1 MSDAPSEFVMI
12 DGRKIHRQAQLDE
25 LDRTDAEEDLHFFLR
40 KAWRYIDPAP
50 FIDGWVIDALC
61 EHLEAVVDGTIKRLL
76 INIPPRMAKSSIIS
90 VALGPWVWAQTSISA
105 TSGPQ
110 VPILFASYAHTLA
123 RRDSIK
129 RRRVI
134 RSSWYQRMFGDR
146 FQISDDQDTKERFS
160 NTRGGEMLITSVDS
174 GITGEGGNIVVVDDP
189 NNAREILSESVA
201 QSTNE
206 DWWDGAMPTRLN
218 DASNGAIIVVQQRLG
233 ENDLSGHIL
242 DNDKRGDWDHL
253 VLPMHFEEARRAT
266 TSIGWTDPRQEEG
279 ELLFPERFS
288 ESAVQEIATRL
299 GKWRCNSGEA
309 PILMADLSMKRIDQ
323 IKIGD
328 EIIGFSRKKRSD
340 TYGRYHLT
348 RTKVTEVHS
357 HVAPVVKMSL
367 DSGEIIRCTR
377 DHKWFM
383 KDKGPGRP
391 KYLPVT
397 LGRSSLARVC
407 PPRLPKLSPDDERL
421 AGWLS
426 GFFDGEGSVSLSHD
440 KREGEYPP
448 GAVISF
454 YQGAGRN
461 LPLCE
466 KLERALPYFG
476 FEWSYSEDER
486 KPNKNALCYG
496 YRNYRLRKNDGVA
509 MLQRFLHIVQPTK
522 WKDRIESAALRAN
535 FIQRREKVVSIE
547 PDGEEVVYGLT
558 TTTGNYVAWGLASS
572 NSAGQH
578 EQRPEP
584 KGGGIIQREWWQL
597 WPPNGEVIGNDG
609 KPTKP
614 LEFPPMSYIL
624 GSLDTAFTENTM
636 NDPSAMTVWG
646 VFSQASEINLPT
658 RVIRR
663 ETQGGSV
670 IQVYGS
676 EADVA
681 ELTRPRAIPKVMLLY
696 AWSGYYELHK
706 LLKKVDDTCK
716 AFQVDCLMIENKSR
730 GHDVGV
736 ELRRTLQDGK
746 YSIYMNEVPGG
757 LDKVARLYSVQHLFE
772 EKMVFAPERP
782 WAEAVISQC
791 GTFPN
796 AKHDDLVDTTSQALR
811 RLRQIGLLSRPP
823 ELQAAASESIKH
835 VSRRSRRPLY
845 PGSRA

>member
-1 MSDAPSEFVMI
+1 MPNMPAPPPSEFVMI
-12 DGRKIHRQAQLDE
+12 GGQKIHRRAQLDE

-50 FIDGWVIDALC
+50 FIDGWVLDALC
-61 EHLEAVVDGTIKRLL
+61 EHLEAVCDGTIKRLL
-76 INIPPRMAKSSIIS
+76 INIPPRMGKSSVIS
-90 VALGPWVWAQTSISA
+90 VAFGTWVWAQTSISPV
-105 TSGPQ
+105 SGPQ

-129 RRRVI
+129 RRRLI
-134 RSSWYQRMFGDR
+134 KSAWYQRLFGDR
-146 FQISDDQDTKERFS
+146 FQISEDQDTKERFS
-160 NTRGGEMLITSVDS
+160 NNRGGEMLITSVDS

-233 ENDLSGHIL
+233 EEDLSGHIL

-253 VLPMHFEEARRAT
+253 VLPMHFEESRRAT
-266 TSIGWTDPRQEEG
+266 TSIGWTDPRTYEG
-279 ELLFPERFS
+279 ELLCPERFD
-288 ESAVQEIATRL
+288 EAAVLEIATRL
-299 GKWRCNSGEA
+299 GKWR
-309 PILMADLSMKRIDQ
+309 
-323 IKIGD
+323 
-328 EIIGFSRKKRSD
+328 
-340 TYGRYHLT
+340 
-348 RTKVTEVHS
+348 
-357 HVAPVVKMSL
+357 
-367 DSGEIIRCTR
+367 
-377 DHKWFM
+377 
-383 KDKGPGRP
+383 
-391 KYLPVT
+391 
-397 LGRSSLARVC
+397 
-407 PPRLPKLSPDDERL
+407 
-421 AGWLS
+421 
-426 GFFDGEGSVSLSHD
+426 
-440 KREGEYPP
+440 
-448 GAVISF
+448 
-454 YQGAGRN
+454 
-461 LPLCE
+461 
-466 KLERALPYFG
+466 
-476 FEWSYSEDER
+476 
-486 KPNKNALCYG
+486 
-496 YRNYRLRKNDGVA
+496 
-509 MLQRFLHIVQPTK
+509 
-522 WKDRIESAALRAN
+522 
-535 FIQRREKVVSIE
+535 
-547 PDGEEVVYGLT
+547 
-558 TTTGNYVAWGLASS
+558 AS
-572 NSAGQH
+572 GQH

-584 KGGGIIQREWWQL
+584 KGGGIIQRDWWQM
-597 WPPNGEVIGNDG
+597 WPPNGEVVDDQG
-609 KPTKP
+609 KPIKP

-658 RVIRR
+658 RIIRR

-676 EADVA
+676 EADVV

-796 AKHDDLVDTTSQALR
+796 AKHDDLVDTCIHSANILMADGTAKDISEMRIGEMVQTPIGPRRVLEAACTGIKPVWYFAWTEGAMEATANHPIWADGAWKRLDEIKPCDTLSSWHGKLNPALLSSPFTSTAISTTDTPRLRNVIIAVTSVVAAVRHFIERSGNAIAEKFLRVGMCTTRTGTHSTIECATSTAFPRKSIDVNTWPSTLLAVDHLNNGLTSQQLTPKLPHGIDHPQVKRGISNTTAICVHNLRIEKPVYNLRVEEAECYYANGILVHNCSQALR
-811 RLRQIGLLSRPP
+811 RLRTMGLLSRPP

-835 VSRRSRRPLY
+835 ISRRARRPLY
-845 PGSRA
+845 PGSRAV